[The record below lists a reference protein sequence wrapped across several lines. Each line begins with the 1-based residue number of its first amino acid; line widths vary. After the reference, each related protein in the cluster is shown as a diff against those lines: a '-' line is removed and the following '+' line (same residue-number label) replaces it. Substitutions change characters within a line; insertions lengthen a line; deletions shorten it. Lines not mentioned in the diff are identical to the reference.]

1 MHCFFLGGGGEGGW
15 GVNKVYYAQRGNG
28 ELTCLLLTDLGLKC
42 VSSNSS
48 NVAGCNMLLVLV
60 VV

>member
-1 MHCFFLGGGGEGGW
+1 MHCFFGGEGGGGW

-48 NVAGCNMLLVLV
+48 NIAGCNILLVLV

>member
-1 MHCFFLGGGGEGGW
+1 M
-15 GVNKVYYAQRGNG
+15 YYAQRGNG

-48 NVAGCNMLLVLV
+48 SIAGYNMLLVLV